1 MMHEPQRGINLNII
15 QPQSRM
21 DGILNLVEENYV
33 DTFSFYNL
41 ENAAIKGMLEQLDP
55 HSVYIP
61 ASEVPVAN
69 EDIAG
74 DFDGI
79 GVQFRLNNDTVL
91 VVMPVS
97 GGPSEKVGI
106 RQGDKIISAQEISAN
121 SVGDSIIFISGK
133 NLSTEKIMKTL
144 RGKRGSVVRL
154 GVLPYGS
161 KYIRYVNVTRDV
173 ISNYSVDA
181 AFIIR
186 NNTAYIK
193 LSKFSETS
201 LREVSAALA
210 KLKREGMEELIVDL
224 RSNGGGL
231 LDQCLEICD
240 MFLER
245 NAPIL
250 YTSGLRRQKTEIRA
264 SGAGKYAKLPLVV
277 LIDQFSA
284 SASEIFAGAMQDND
298 RATIVGR
305 RSFGKGLVQEQ
316 MHLKDGSLLRLTV
329 AKYYTPSG
337 RSIQKPYSGAKYE
350 EDLIQ
355 RYLDGELFGI
365 DSIWHTDT
373 VKYYTA
379 KGRVVYGGGGI
390 QPDINVP
397 YKSDS
402 LYRFINLLSNSG
414 ILYDYSFNYVTQNR
428 NTLNARYKNVEEFK
442 KNFVLSEAM
451 LSQVLAQGMQ
461 KGIKVNAESLRRY
474 GKDLQILIKANIAR
488 DLFGDSGFYYI
499 YNLIDEDIK
508 KAMETF

>member
-1 MMHEPQRGINLNII
+1 
-15 QPQSRM
+15 
-21 DGILNLVEENYV
+21 
-33 DTFSFYNL
+33 
-41 ENAAIKGMLEQLDP
+41 
-55 HSVYIP
+55 
-61 ASEVPVAN
+61 
-69 EDIAG
+69 
-74 DFDGI
+74 
-79 GVQFRLNNDTVL
+79 
-91 VVMPVS
+91 MPVS

-121 SVGDSIIFISGK
+121 GGNAGVASASVDSITVISGK

-161 KYIRYVNVTRDV
+161 RHIRYVNVKRDI

-181 AFIIR
+181 AFIIK
-186 NNTAYIK
+186 NNTGYIK

-201 LREVSAALA
+201 AREVSAALA
-210 KLKREGMEELIVDL
+210 ELKRKGMEKLIVDL

-240 MFLER
+240 MFLVR

-250 YTSGLRRQKTEIRA
+250 YTSGLRRQKTEVRA
-264 SGAGKYAKLPLVV
+264 SGSGKYQKLPLVV

-298 RATIVGR
+298 RAAIVGR

-337 RSIQKPYSGAKYE
+337 RSIQKAYSGAKYE
-350 EDLIQ
+350 EDLFQ
-355 RYLDGELFGI
+355 RYLNGELFGT
-365 DSIWHTDT
+365 DSTRHTDT

-390 QPDINVP
+390 QPDINIP

-402 LYRFINLLSNSG
+402 LYRYINLLSNSG

-428 NTLNARYKNVEEFK
+428 NTLNARYKNVEDFK
-442 KNFVLSEAM
+442 KNFVLSETM
-451 LSQVLAQGMQ
+451 LSQVLAQGKQ
-461 KGIKVNAESLRRY
+461 KGIKPDSASLRRY
-474 GKDLQILIKANIAR
+474 GAELKILIKANIAR

-499 YNLIDEDIK
+499 YTSIDEDIK
-508 KAMETF
+508 KAMEIL